1 MSENTGSTTPQIPTF
16 SYTTSYGDSYT
27 LALYRESY
35 LREGN
40 LALGAIIVDG
50 PVEEEL
56 FDAWGILSVNV
67 PDDPAAAA
75 WCATEGNL
83 VIDTNNQSAE
93 LVSALVESG
102 VVSLSGETC
111 RSGFCT
117 YPLASVSAEA
127 LPRLKNYMETLEALE
142 EASHENPSLDEQAR
156 DAGETSHEG
165 SGRETSLSEEVER

>member
-1 MSENTGSTTPQIPTF
+1 MESVNEVPSF

-35 LREGN
+35 LRDGN
-40 LALGAIIVDG
+40 LALGAVIVDG
-50 PVEEEL
+50 PDEEEL

-75 WCATEGNL
+75 WCATNGNL
-83 VIDTNNQSAE
+83 VIDTNNQSKE
-93 LVSALVESG
+93 LVAALVESG
-102 VVSLSGETC
+102 LVSLSGETC

-127 LPRLKNYMETLEALE
+127 LPRLRNYMETLAALE
-142 EASHENPSLDEQAR
+142 SASTENPSLDEQAR
-156 DAGETSHEG
+156 NAGDVSRESA
-165 SGRETSLSEEVER
+165 GRETSLSEEVER